1 MVHLHSW
8 KVSRKQDQAASE
20 ANTDGSAI
28 TTDRGRETGAK
39 LKHVLQRT
47 KKILKL
53 TNRRTSDPSP
63 PLCNQQTSSPLFR
76 LPRELRDQVWSNV
89 LHASTH
95 PTTAHFH
102 IYGDTIIDSCTYDGE
117 KAMYHRSYALRTALL
132 RTCRAVYEDAVQVL
146 YDETH
151 FDLVVLAGL
160 PRPYKVQDYAGRSRK
175 LSDRHVLGSLQEC
188 EVLLRRIR
196 HATLIIQP
204 GRKPDAQKYEQ
215 RLVAFVQALDGGAH
229 LRTLRIY
236 LNIGRTVTSYIGPE
250 GIRTLKAATRVLATQ
265 ITLKPAR
272 ERRTTITRCENLN
285 HIDEDLG
292 IASAILAHALQAQ
305 DWDDPPPFKTMEDT
319 CLARGISSPDLSG
332 HSPSSLG
339 VWQRRVRDI
348 GMGGVMIVT
357 SPIWVPWLL
366 VTEPKDGAMSA
377 LGVAT
382 APVVVAILLCEKI
395 RRRRVKGAEGYL
407 KAKGHTLGI
416 S

>member
-1 MVHLHSW
+1 MVHLYPW
-8 KVSRKQDQAASE
+8 KASRGQNQSASE
-20 ANTDGSAI
+20 ANTVGGAI
-28 TTDRGRETGAK
+28 TKTKNRELSSK
-39 LKHVLQRT
+39 LNHILQRT
-47 KKILKL
+47 KKILKP
-53 TNRRTSDPSP
+53 TSRTTSNPSP
-63 PLCNQQTSSPLFR
+63 PPCNQQTASPLFR
-76 LPRELRDQVWSNV
+76 LPRELRDQIWSNV

-175 LSDRHVLGSLQEC
+175 LSDRHVLGRLQEC

-196 HATLIIQP
+196 HATLIVQP

-215 RLVAFVQALDGGAH
+215 GLLAFVQALAGGAQ

-236 LNIGRTVTSYIGPE
+236 LNIGRSVTGAVTPD
-250 GIRTLKAATRVLATQ
+250 GLRTLKAATKILATQ
-265 ITLKPAR
+265 IVRKPSR
-272 ERRTTITRCENLN
+272 ERRTTVRRCESLAETDRD
-285 HIDEDLG
+285 IG
-292 IASAILAHALQAQ
+292 IARAILSHVLEAE
-305 DWDDPPPFKTMEDT
+305 DRDDPLPFVTKDDI
-319 CLARGISSPDLSG
+319 CLARGLSSPDPSL
-332 HSPSSLG
+332 HQLSSLG
-339 VWQRRVRDI
+339 VWERRAKEI
-348 GMGGVMIVT
+348 GMGAFMVVT

-395 RRRRVKGAEGYL
+395 RRRRVKGQRL
-407 KAKGHTLGI
+407 ITR

>member
-1 MVHLHSW
+1 MVRLRPW
-8 KVSRKQDQAASE
+8 KASHGQDQSASE
-20 ANTDGSAI
+20 ANTDGNAI
-28 TTDRGRETGAK
+28 TTHIGRETGVK

-47 KKILKL
+47 KKILKPTKGRATDL
-53 TNRRTSDPSP
+53 SPSI
-63 PLCNQQTSSPLFR
+63 CNQQTASPLFH
-76 LPRELRDQVWSNV
+76 LPRELRDQIWSNV

-102 IYGDTIIDSCTYDGE
+102 IYGDTIVDSCTYDGE

-132 RTCRAVYEDAVQVL
+132 RSCRAVYEDAVQVL

-175 LSDRHVLGSLQEC
+175 LSDRHVLGILQGC
-188 EVLLRRIR
+188 KVLLRRIR

-204 GRKPDAQKYEQ
+204 GRKPDAQKYE
-215 RLVAFVQALDGGAH
+215 RGLIAFVQALDGGAH

-250 GIRTLKAATRVLATQ
+250 GIRTLKAATRVLATR
-265 ITLKPAR
+265 IILKPVR

-305 DWDDPPPFKTMEDT
+305 DWDDPPPFKTMEDI

-332 HSPSSLG
+332 HTPTSLG

-348 GMGGVMIVT
+348 GMCGVVIVT

-366 VTEPKDGAMSA
+366 ITEPKDGAMSA

-382 APVVVAILLCEKI
+382 APVVVAILLCKKI
-395 RRRRVKGAEGYL
+395 RRRRIKGQRVI
-407 KAKGHTLGI
+407 TR

>member
-1 MVHLHSW
+1 MVHLRPW
-8 KVSRKQDQAASE
+8 KASRKQDQCASE
-20 ANTDGSAI
+20 ANTAGSAI
-28 TTDRGRETGAK
+28 TTHRGRETGAK

-47 KKILKL
+47 KRILKP
-53 TNRRTSDPSP
+53 TKGRATDPSP
-63 PLCNQQTSSPLFR
+63 PICNQQTASPLFR
-76 LPRELRDQVWSNV
+76 LPRELRDQIWSNV
-89 LHASTH
+89 LHASTD

-132 RTCRAVYEDAVQVL
+132 RSCRAVYEDAVQVL

-188 EVLLRRIR
+188 EVQLRRIR
-196 HATLIIQP
+196 HATLIVQP

-215 RLVAFVQALDGGAH
+215 GLIAFVQALKGGAH

-265 ITLKPAR
+265 IILKPAR
-272 ERRTTITRCENLN
+272 ERRTTITRCENLD

-305 DWDDPPPFKTMEDT
+305 DWDNPPPFKTMEDI
-319 CLARGISSPDLSG
+319 CLARRISSPDLSG
-332 HSPSSLG
+332 HTPTSLG
-339 VWQRRVRDI
+339 VWERRVRDVGI
-348 GMGGVMIVT
+348 NFPNLGTKAFGHGAQRWSYECFGGCY
-357 SPIWVPWLL
+357 
-366 VTEPKDGAMSA
+366 GAGRGGDIAMR
-377 LGVAT
+377 
-382 APVVVAILLCEKI
+382 ED
-395 RRRRVKGAEGYL
+395 
-407 KAKGHTLGI
+407 
-416 S
+416 

>member
-1 MVHLHSW
+1 MVHLQPW
-8 KVSRKQDQAASE
+8 KAFRSQDQIASE
-20 ANTDGSAI
+20 ANTAGGAI

-63 PLCNQQTSSPLFR
+63 PPCNQQTSSPLFR
-76 LPRELRDQVWSNV
+76 LPRELRDQIWSNV

-117 KAMYHRSYALRTALL
+117 RAMYHRSYALRTALL

-175 LSDRHVLGSLQEC
+175 LSDRHVLGRLQEC

-196 HATLIIQP
+196 HATLIVQP
-204 GRKPDAQKYEQ
+204 GRKPDAQQYE
-215 RLVAFVQALDGGAH
+215 RGLLAFVQALDGGAP

-236 LNIGRTVTSYIGPE
+236 LNIGRAVTSYIGPE

-265 ITLKPAR
+265 IILKPAR
-272 ERRTTITRCENLN
+272 ERRTTITRCENLD

-305 DWDDPPPFKTMEDT
+305 DWDDPPPFKTMEDV
-319 CLARGISSPDLSG
+319 CLARGISSPDLSS
-332 HSPSSLG
+332 HTPSSLG

-348 GMGGVMIVT
+348 GMGAVMVAT
-357 SPIWVPWLL
+357 SPVWVPWLL
-366 VTEPKDGAMSA
+366 VTEPRDGVMSA

-395 RRRRVKGAEGYL
+395 RRRTVKGQRL
-407 KAKGHTLGI
+407 ITR